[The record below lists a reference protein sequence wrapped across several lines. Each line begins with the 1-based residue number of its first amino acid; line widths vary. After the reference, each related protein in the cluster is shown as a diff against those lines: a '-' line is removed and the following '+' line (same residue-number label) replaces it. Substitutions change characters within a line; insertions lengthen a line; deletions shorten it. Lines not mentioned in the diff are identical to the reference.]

1 MLANCVST
9 WSLAQH
15 DRAALVQANNV
26 ERVLPDIDADHG
38 DRGLHCLK
46 HSVPLGSVPSPAYLL
61 TGQEHGR
68 TIPLAD
74 IVWAPVLTFDKGA
87 KPRRRRRSMRR

>member
-38 DRGLHCLK
+38 DRGLHCLR
-46 HSVPLGSVPSPAYLL
+46 HGVLLG
-61 TGQEHGR
+61 
-68 TIPLAD
+68 
-74 IVWAPVLTFDKGA
+74 
-87 KPRRRRRSMRR
+87 